1 MGVALDAL
9 GFQTGYHEIKQ
20 NILPRID
27 ETGLSLCRNSLLKIE
42 NQYARTIRMCSRLRV
57 PLALALHHNQ
67 HNENQVP
74 SPHLDKSSP
83 SIIPYI

>member
-9 GFQTGYHEIKQ
+9 DFQTGHHEIKQ

-27 ETGLSLCRNSLLKIE
+27 ETGFSLCGGSLLEIG
-42 NQYARTIRMCSRLRV
+42 NQFAPTIRMCSRLRV

-74 SPHLDKSSP
+74 TLR
-83 SIIPYI
+83 